1 MVKKGIKVLTGIALA
16 LQVLGVVLTLLIV
29 ANQRFVMGVFGG
41 VDLEEID
48 TMIFP
53 VTTIAAKILP
63 LIAFGIFCIV
73 VFSGKPVSA
82 NGKVA
87 AVVSFSI
94 YGTIPMILSYA
105 ATPETMYL
113 ARNYGVMVLAG
124 HNVINSAIALA
135 CNPLVAGAF
144 ALFGLAAGGY
154 IWSESNK
161 THLSA

>member
-16 LQVLGVVLTLLIV
+16 LQVLGIVLTFLIV
-29 ANQRFVMGVFGG
+29 TNQRLVMEMLGG
-41 VDLEEID
+41 LDVEEIE

-53 VTTIAAKILP
+53 VTTIATKILP

-87 AVVSFSI
+87 AVVSFAL
-94 YGTIPMILSYA
+94 YGTIPMILSYISRL
-105 ATPETMYL
+105 ETMYL
-113 ARNYGVMVLAG
+113 ARNYGMMVLAG
-124 HNVINSAIALA
+124 YSTIDSAIALV
-135 CNPLVAGAF
+135 CSPLVTGAF

-161 THLSA
+161 TH